1 MVRKT
6 LKENGVG
13 DSGVFRLRG
22 LENTRIE
29 SLSDGVFAIAI
40 GLLLI
45 SSDFPKTFDELKLFM
60 RDFIPFAGAITLLIL
75 IWYQHYLFFIRY
87 GLRDGKTVAVNTL
100 LLFLVLFYVY
110 PLKFLFKIL
119 YSIYYNIF
127 TGSKDG
133 MRELFTVTLP
143 GEEAHQLMVIYGL
156 GAAAVF
162 LVLALLYYMA
172 LRKKEELELNKE
184 EESATRVSMNLNL
197 VLSSVPILSTI
208 IAGFYL
214 FGSKTF
220 IVSGFTYM
228 LYMIIMPIYSV
239 ILKRRQSQQ
248 VDRSV

>member
-1 MVRKT
+1 MVRKS
-6 LKENGVG
+6 LKEQGVG
-13 DSGVFRLRG
+13 ATTNFKLRG
-22 LENTRIE
+22 LENTRVE

-45 SSDFPKTFDELKLFM
+45 SSDFPKTFEALKVFM
-60 RDFIPFAGAITLLIL
+60 QDFIPFAGAITLLML

-119 YSIYYNIF
+119 YSIYSNIF
-127 TGSKDG
+127 TGNNEG

-143 GEEAHQLMVIYGL
+143 GEEAHKLMVIYGL

-162 LVLALLYYMA
+162 LVLALLYFMA
-172 LRKKEELELNKE
+172 LRKKEDLQLTPE
-184 EESATRVSMNLNL
+184 EEAATRVSMNLNL
-197 VLSSVPILSTI
+197 VLSSVPILSSI

-214 FGSKTF
+214 FGTKTF

-228 LYMIIMPIYSV
+228 LYMIIMPIYTV
-239 ILKRRQSQQ
+239 ILKRREKSK
-248 VDRSV
+248 